1 MGAIQQAF
9 NQALAIGA
17 IATAPMV
24 KQNMKKQAEQE
35 AITKAE
41 TEAEQAYDRM
51 EEVFGAKKGTY
62 SEQQMK
68 DVLNEV
74 YEAQKAS
81 YKARPSLEKGA
92 LKAELYENLKE
103 WNEPAEKAA
112 KNVAATRDQYKD
124 QIAMLH
130 SIAEG
135 VRFGSTQPNKKGGA
149 K

>member
-17 IATAPMV
+17 IAAAPMV
-24 KQNMKKQAEQE
+24 KQNMDKRAEQR
-35 AITKAE
+35 AIAKAE
-41 TEAEQAYDRM
+41 TEANEAFKRM
-51 EEVFGAKKGTY
+51 DEIFGAKDGTY
-62 SEQQMK
+62 SDQQK
-68 DVLNEV
+68 EDAL
-74 YEAQKAS
+74 YEAYETQEKS
-81 YKARPSLEKGA
+81 YQARPSLQKGA
-92 LKAELYENLKE
+92 LKAELYEDLKE

-135 VRFGSTQPNKKGGA
+135 VRFGSTQLDKKGGA